1 MRLFLCL
8 CLLLLTLQ
16 PATAENLRGKVTW
29 IYDGDTLKVAGV
41 GKVRLIGID
50 APEHADSDRD
60 RFYRRWNIPPARL
73 RKIAAAGKRFQIR
86 TVKGK
91 VVRLQFDRER
101 KDKYG
106 RTLAYVILPDGRM
119 LNRLLLKKGYATV
132 FRRYDFKFKDDFL
145 KIEKKARKQQVGLWK
160 RPQSG

>member
-1 MRLFLCL
+1 MRLLLCL

-50 APEHADSDRD
+50 APEHANSDRD

-73 RKIAAAGKRFQIR
+73 RKIAAAGKQFQIR

-91 VVRLQFDRER
+91 IVRLKFDRTKR
-101 KDKYG
+101 DKYG
-106 RTLAYVILPDGRM
+106 RTLAYIILPGGRM
-119 LNRLLLKKGYATV
+119 LNRVLLEKGYATV
-132 FRRYDFKFKDDFL
+132 FRRYGFKLKKDFL
-145 KIEKKARKQQVGLWK
+145 EVEAAARKAGVGLWS
-160 RPQSG
+160 RD

>member
-16 PATAENLRGKVTW
+16 PAAAENLRGKVTW

-50 APEHADSDRD
+50 APEHANSDRD

-86 TVKGK
+86 TVKGRI
-91 VVRLQFDRER
+91 VRLKFDRTKR
-101 KDKYG
+101 DKYG
-106 RTLAYVILPDGRM
+106 RTLAYIILPGGRM
-119 LNRLLLKKGYATV
+119 LNRVLLEKGYATV
-132 FRRYDFKFKDDFL
+132 FRRYGFKLKKDFL
-145 KIEKKARKQQVGLWK
+145 EVEAAARKAGVGLWS
-160 RPQSG
+160 RD